1 MIQDLLQALDS
12 AMFTEADIIRIDASM
27 LQMQLM
33 DVSLFR
39 DYARARSGVCRCFPV
54 ALVR

>member
-1 MIQDLLQALDS
+1 MIQDLLRALDS